1 MLTIRI
7 NESGQAQEYRHG
19 EGILELGRGPQ
30 REHKR
35 LMIQDQSVS
44 RDQLQIE
51 ELVDGGVRI
60 RNVSR
65 NREVRV
71 ADAGAI
77 AIGESRELSLP
88 VRLSVGQTQVEI
100 LSGGGNLQK
109 TDTDDQ
115 PLDKDRYVRLPSSPG
130 LSFPSPRRRTLKS
143 LGEAPR
149 AEEIARW
156 LESII
161 GLQHAPAGSKEF
173 YQQTAQALV
182 ELIDLELGIVLLRRQ
197 AKWEIVG
204 HHAQNDRVS
213 SRYSRTLLNQV
224 VNERR
229 TFYQDANTRNIS
241 ESLADVSAVVVSP
254 IFGLENEVA
263 GVLYGSRSWG
273 GFGVGQIRAL
283 EAQVVELLAATLS
296 ENLTRTAA
304 TRTRTQ
310 FEQFFSP
317 ELVRELERNP
327 KLLDG
332 QSQEVTILV
341 SDLRGFT
348 ALSERL
354 EAETTCR
361 VLRDLMERL
370 TERIIAEGGVI
381 VDYAGDGILA
391 MWNAP
396 ASQSD
401 HAERAC
407 RAALAMLKELPGLNE
422 RWQATIGGSLA
433 LGVGINTGTARVGN
447 TGSSRKLKYGP
458 HGLTVNL
465 ASRVQDATKKV
476 GVSLLVSQSVRDQVG
491 DRYATRSVGRVEL
504 KGIAGPVELF
514 ELSELSAAGA
524 TSTDTTSPEV
534 ELYENP

>member
-7 NESGQAQEYRHG
+7 TSSGQTLEYEHD
-19 EGILELGRGPQ
+19 EGIVELGRGPQ

-35 LMIQDQSVS
+35 VNIPDPLVS

-51 ELVDGGVRI
+51 ELPDGRVQI
-60 RNVSR
+60 RNLSSTQKVQL
-65 NREVRV
+65 

-77 AIGESRELSLP
+77 AIGELGEYSLP
-88 VRLSVGQTQVEI
+88 VRMSLGKTEI
-100 LSGGGNLQK
+100 QILTGREAAKEAGPVDH
-109 TDTDDQ
+109 TF
-115 PLDKDRYVRLPSSPG
+115 DKDTYLTLPSSPT
-130 LSFPSPRRRTLKS
+130 LASPSPRRRALTS
-143 LGEAPR
+143 LGESPP

-156 LESII
+156 LQSII
-161 GLQHAPAGSKEF
+161 GLQRAPAGSKEF

-182 ELIDLELGIVLLRRQ
+182 ELVDLELGMVLLRRQ
-197 AKWEIVG
+197 ATWEIVG
-204 HHAQNDRVS
+204 HHVLNDLVS
-213 SRYSRTLLNQV
+213 SRYSQTLLNHV
-224 VNERR
+224 IKERR
-229 TFYQDANTRNIS
+229 TFYQDWETKQL
-241 ESLADVSAVVVSP
+241 ESASLMDVSAVVVSP

-273 GFGVGQIRAL
+273 GLVGGKIRKL
-283 EAQVVELLAATLS
+283 EAQVVELLAAAVS
-296 ENLTRTAA
+296 DNLTRTAA

-310 FEQFFSP
+310 FEQFCSP

-354 EAETTCR
+354 EAETTCH

-370 TERIIAEGGVI
+370 TERIIAEAGVI
-381 VDYAGDGILA
+381 VDYAGDSILA

-396 ASQSD
+396 AAQED

-407 RAALAMLKELPGLNE
+407 RAALAMLKELPGLHE
-422 RWQATIGGSLA
+422 RWQATIHGSLA
-433 LGVGINTGTARVGN
+433 LGIGINTGTAHVGN
-447 TGSSRKLKYGP
+447 TGSSRRVKYGP

-465 ASRVQDATKKV
+465 ANRVQDATKKV
-476 GVSLLVSQSVRDQVG
+476 GVPLLVSQSVRERIG
-491 DRYATRSVGRVEL
+491 DLFATRSVGRLEL
-504 KGIAGPVELF
+504 KGIAGHMELF
-514 ELSELSAAGA
+514 ELSERSAADSASTTTKSSAGA
-524 TSTDTTSPEV
+524 TS
-534 ELYENP
+534 